1 MICLPSRDTSPHDTR
16 TARTQAPTQRQSRAG
31 RRHSRPHHHRY
42 GELDLY
48 TIFVHSKADFLHTP
62 IILLLPP
69 SLSALLTLLH
79 DYCAIYDAPPR
90 TSLCMLYTIHH
101 TMLVVG
107 ILCNG
112 QTAAD
117 PTTTDTRRT
126 QPPPPW
132 RLPLQDIANTDFVW
146 CMANKKVVGRDRILR
161 TRRAIVLQ

>member
-90 TSLCMLYTIHH
+90 TSLCMLYTIQCWWWEYCA
-101 TMLVVG
+101 TAKQPPTPPP
-107 ILCNG
+107 
-112 QTAAD
+112 QT
-117 PTTTDTRRT
+117 RGEHS
-126 QPPPPW
+126 PPPPGDCLYKILPIPILYGVW
-132 RLPLQDIANTDFVW
+132 QTKRLLGGIVY
-146 CMANKKVVGRDRILR
+146 CEHVV
-161 TRRAIVLQ
+161 Q